1 MLVIIIKIV
10 IINILI
16 VQYLNQD
23 VNSYKDII
31 LGGENMENDVQ
42 LQDIAKK
49 LRNEKAREWRLKNK
63 EKIKDINKRYWLKRA
78 KEYLEKETKG

>member
-1 MLVIIIKIV
+1 MLMIIIKIV

>member
-1 MLVIIIKIV
+1 
-10 IINILI
+10 
-16 VQYLNQD
+16 
-23 VNSYKDII
+23 
-31 LGGENMENDVQ
+31 MENDVQ

>member
-63 EKIKDINKRYWLKRA
+63 EKIKEINKRYWLKRA